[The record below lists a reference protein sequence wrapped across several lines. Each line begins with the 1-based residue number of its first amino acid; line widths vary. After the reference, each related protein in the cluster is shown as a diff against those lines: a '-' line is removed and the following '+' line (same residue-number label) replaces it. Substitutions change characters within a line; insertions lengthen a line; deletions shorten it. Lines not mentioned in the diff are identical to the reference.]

1 MSFFS
6 LSCLLDFDISLIF
19 HLSPKHTQT
28 LVSYDQ
34 FNNLVLM
41 DAMERRMVQ
50 QTNVLYYADLPL
62 GLYVVRGDSMV
73 LAGHIPHETETATTA
88 NVVPMKQ
95 VTLEELDQLQQP
107 ASAAPLEWDFDTDL
121 IA

>member
-1 MSFFS
+1 
-6 LSCLLDFDISLIF
+6 
-19 HLSPKHTQT
+19 
-28 LVSYDQ
+28 
-34 FNNLVLM
+34 M

-50 QTNVLYYADLPL
+50 QADILYYADLPL

-73 LAGHIPHETETATTA
+73 LTGHIPHETDSTVTAS
-88 NVVPMKQ
+88 VVPMKQ

-107 ASAAPLEWDFDTDL
+107 ASATPLEWDFDTDL